1 MVRDGRAGHRDFE
14 AWNGGDPMTDA
25 GRTKG
30 TQEEADRKDQGTGSP
45 ADVRMDSVVG
55 EEAIDRGLGEDL
67 VAERGADED
76 LATYDRGRVAGP
88 DLPDADSSAVIGGV
102 ADEEMR
108 PSD

>member
-1 MVRDGRAGHRDFE
+1 MA
-14 AWNGGDPMTDA
+14 DA
-25 GRTKG
+25 GRIKG
-30 TQEEADRKDQGTGSP
+30 TQEEADRKDQETGSP
-45 ADVRMDSVVG
+45 ADALMDSVAG
-55 EEAIDRGLGEDL
+55 EEAPDRGMGEDL
-67 VAERGADED
+67 VADRGADED